1 MRQISA
7 KWNGGKIVYCR
18 RKRSTVN
25 NKEQN
30 AAEGSNWVSIM
41 RMIKDNVLGRGNYRR
56 VSVRGWKRSDYCS
69 RALIGLGLL
78 SKSQGYY
85 MKWVCAHSAMQ
96 SPSAA
101 QLVGGSG
108 PAQAWG
114 HCSPDFMDSWGF
126 VMLCR
131 TEGLAGFHL
140 CPFCGW
146 WAGGELV
153 DAGEKCYSWCWPKP
167 FPSSLSSQNQQCRAG
182 GPTGQG
188 HEWFE
193 LWLPLRNSE
202 MLRQRKGKEAEL
214 RELRLRACPAVL
226 VCRAGELWAGM
237 GKWQGLSLVS
247 DYKCHCKPGWK
258 SNLYSS
264 IQSPT
269 VPCKP
274 PASSWVTVL
283 LHHWFLWNPC
293 PIIDNV
299 EWGSAKLMMFSRTNV
314 RAFKQ
319 LGL

>member
-1 MRQISA
+1 MSVCSFCNA
-7 KWNGGKIVYCR
+7 KPLRCPAGGGK
-18 RKRSTVN
+18 
-25 NKEQN
+25 
-30 AAEGSNWVSIM
+30 WP
-41 RMIKDNVLGRGNYRR
+41 
-56 VSVRGWKRSDYCS
+56 CS
-69 RALIGLGLL
+69 GLGTLFPWFYGQLRVCNALQDWGAGWVPSLSLL
-78 SKSQGYY
+78 
-85 MKWVCAHSAMQ
+85 W
-96 SPSAA
+96 
-101 QLVGGSG
+101 
-108 PAQAWG
+108 
-114 HCSPDFMDSWGF
+114 
-126 VMLCR
+126 
-131 TEGLAGFHL
+131 
-140 CPFCGW
+140 
-146 WAGGELV
+146 GGELA

-182 GPTGQG
+182 GPTEQG

-269 VPCKP
+269 VPCIP